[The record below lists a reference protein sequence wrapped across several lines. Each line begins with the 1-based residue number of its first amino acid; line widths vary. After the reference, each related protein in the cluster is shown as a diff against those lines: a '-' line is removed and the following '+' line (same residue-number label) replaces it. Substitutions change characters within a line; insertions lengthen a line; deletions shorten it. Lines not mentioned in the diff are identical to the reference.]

1 MRILSA
7 LVAVCAVALCLAQS
21 GSPWVDSTA
30 AYWNRMDAE
39 FADTAHSPL
48 TPEDLARF
56 EHLDRFAPDSM
67 YCVLAR
73 FTAARKQK
81 RFGMRT
87 STDRVPMYRD
97 MGTLTFTLNGK
108 NRVLHVY
115 QNIELVKQEK
125 YRNHL
130 FVPFTDLT
138 NDVES
143 YGGGRYLDLEGPLE
157 HEVILDFNRAYN
169 PYCAYGGA
177 YSCPIPPPENHLAIA
192 VPAGVKKYH
201 D

>member
-87 STDRVPMYRD
+87 STHRVPMYRD

-138 NDVES
+138 NGEET
-143 YGGGRYLDLEGPLE
+143 YGGGRYLDIEGPLGA
-157 HEVILDFNRAYN
+157 EVVIDFNRAYN
-169 PYCAYGGA
+169 PYCAYNA
-177 YSCPIPPPENHLAIA
+177 RYSCPVPPRENHLDTP
-192 VPAGVKKYH
+192 VEAGVRKFH
-201 D
+201 E